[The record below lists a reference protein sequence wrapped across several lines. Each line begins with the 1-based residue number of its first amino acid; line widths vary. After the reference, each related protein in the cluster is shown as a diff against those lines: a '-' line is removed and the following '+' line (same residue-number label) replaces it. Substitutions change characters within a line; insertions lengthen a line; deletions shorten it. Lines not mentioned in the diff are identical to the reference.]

1 MKSFLLYLFES
12 GLCLSILYSVYYL
25 FFRKETYFNFI
36 RFYLLGIIVISLLI
50 PLVHFNISVFNIDT
64 IKAPIGNIASFRTY
78 YTDFIALSETEFGNL
93 PYTEYEAAEFEDS
106 QTYINQSY
114 LKLEEYPI
122 EHRTLTKDTGRIK
135 LPVNPFLLFMIIYLT
150 GVLFYFA
157 RFVFL
162 IVKLARTIKRGKV
175 EKYNNYKLVL
185 MEEEL
190 PPFSFFKYIFIN
202 KNAIKLKQ
210 FEQVMVHEQVHV
222 VQRHSSDLII
232 AHAISIFQWFNPL
245 VWYLQKAIKTTHEY
259 IADDKVVNKG
269 FELFDYQSLLLS
281 QLVSIQSVV
290 LVNNFNLISIKKR
303 IMMMTK
309 DKSRFTAKLK
319 ALFII
324 PVAIFTFFIF
334 ADMTFISPIMDLSNY
349 STVNTS
355 KLNGI
360 WLNADNDTFGKLLLF
375 ENNKLSVLESVDNVG
390 VVELDVIIKDRFI
403 EVKRFRSPTEQLK
416 YVLSGETIKIWWT
429 DTEYS
434 TYSKTESSNS
444 FNALK
449 NTEVSNI
456 DLPIMDQTKILD
468 KPEWVYNIYVLSNKY
483 YVDDMQCSL
492 STLSK
497 TIEKRVGQFNKISK
511 PYLTAR
517 IVVDKDAEMKPVYD
531 LFQILREM
539 RLYKIAYATLPVGDV
554 SKLQYHLGGIPQ
566 MLPPTESDGAKILDR
581 DEVGDNLLVLYPTKQ
596 IDRLGNRFSSFIQA
610 HPKYIA
616 VYEWQNSTSYGSYV
630 QVTNMY
636 YDVIYNLR
644 TQYTQEKYNLA
655 YQDVPKNIQKEA
667 RKKYPMR
674 ITQKNTDED

>member
-1 MKSFLLYLFES
+1 
-12 GLCLSILYSVYYL
+12 
-25 FFRKETYFNFI
+25 
-36 RFYLLGIIVISLLI
+36 
-50 PLVHFNISVFNIDT
+50 VHINVSVFNIDT

-78 YTDFIALSETEFGNL
+78 YTDFIALSETEFGNT
-93 PYTEYEAAEFEDS
+93 PYAEYEAAEFENS
-106 QTYINQSY
+106 QTYINQSD
-114 LKLEEYPI
+114 LKLEEHPI
-122 EHRTLTKDTGRIK
+122 ENRTIAKGIGK
-135 LPVNPFLLFMIIYLT
+135 NVIPVNPFLLFMIVYLS
-150 GVLFYFA
+150 GVLFYST

-162 IVKLARTIKRGKV
+162 IVKLARTIKRSKV
-175 EKYNNYKLVL
+175 ERYKNFKLVL
-185 MEEEL
+185 MEEEI

-202 KNAIKLKQ
+202 KNAIRLKQ

-303 IMMMTK
+303 ITMMTK

-334 ADMTFISPIMDLSNY
+334 ADMTVKSPIVDLSNY
-349 STVNTS
+349 STVNVS

-360 WLNADNDTFGKLLLF
+360 WLNANNDTFGKLLLF
-375 ENNKLSVLESVDNVG
+375 ENNKLSVLESVDKVG
-390 VVELDVIIKDRFI
+390 VIELDVNIKDRFI
-403 EVKRFRSPTEQLK
+403 EVQRFHSPAEQLK
-416 YVLSGETIKIWWT
+416 YELSDETIKIWWT
-429 DTEYS
+429 DTGYA
-434 TYSKTESSNS
+434 TYSKTTSSNS

-449 NTEVSNI
+449 NVSVSNI

-468 KPEWVYNIYVLSNKY
+468 KPEWVYNVYVLGDKY
-483 YVDDMQCSL
+483 YVDDVSCTL
-492 STLSK
+492 SNLSK
-497 TIEKRVGQFNKISK
+497 TIEKRVGQFNKINK
-511 PYLTAR
+511 AYITAR
-517 IVVDKDAEMKPVYD
+517 IVVDKDTEMKPVYE
-531 LFQILREM
+531 LFQVLREM
-539 RLYKIAYATLPVGDV
+539 HLYKIAYATLPVGDV

-566 MLPPTESDGAKILDR
+566 LLPPLEIDGAKLMDKEQI
-581 DEVGDNLLVLYPTKQ
+581 GDDLVILYPTDQ
-596 IDRLGNRFSSFIQA
+596 IDDLGNQLSSFIET

-616 VYEWQNSTSYGSYV
+616 AYEWQNTTKYGSYV
-630 QVTNMY
+630 QVMDMC
-636 YDVIYNLR
+636 YDVIFNLR

-655 YQDVPKNIQKEA
+655 YLDVPKNIQKEA

-674 ITQKNTDED
+674 ITQTNTDED